1 MQVKD
6 EVNAGNL
13 LYKLGKVEFENVY
26 FSYTNGLVDICFDSL
41 VRNFKKLLTTCK
53 KKCRYKTQ
61 YLHFCTVL

>member
-26 FSYTNGLVDICFDSL
+26 FSYTSGWVHVGFNAIS
-41 VRNFKKLLTTCK
+41 
-53 KKCRYKTQ
+53 
-61 YLHFCTVL
+61 